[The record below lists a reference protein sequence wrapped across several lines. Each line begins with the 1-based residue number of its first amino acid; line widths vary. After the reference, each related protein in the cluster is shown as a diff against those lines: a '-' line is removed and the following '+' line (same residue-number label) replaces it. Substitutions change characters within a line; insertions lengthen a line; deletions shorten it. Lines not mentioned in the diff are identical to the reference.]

1 MFYWEDELVVRD
13 YSCASFQ
20 SNINDSKSHSW

>member
-13 YSCASFQ
+13 YSSVSFQ